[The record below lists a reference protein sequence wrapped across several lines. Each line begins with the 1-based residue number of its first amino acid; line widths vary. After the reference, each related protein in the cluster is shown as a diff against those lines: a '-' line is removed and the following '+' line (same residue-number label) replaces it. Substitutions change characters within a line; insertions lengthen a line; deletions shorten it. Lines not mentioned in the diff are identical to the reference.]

1 MVYLENEYFYSV
13 WEACSAAWKVHDEAQ
28 KVTWRLR
35 LREDFRSMYPS
46 FPAVRYQLQE
56 GTSEKQRIDV
66 PYETEEAEE

>member
-1 MVYLENEYFYSV
+1 MLYPENEYFHFV
-13 WEACSAAWKVHDEAQ
+13 WETCSAAWKVQDETQ
-28 KVTWRLR
+28 EVTWRFR

-66 PYETEEAEE
+66 PYETEKAEE